1 MTERRAAGGHWH
13 DQLLLLGRFVRSPRT
28 VGAIA
33 PSSRRL
39 AERLVEGLDWA
50 AARRIAELGPGTGI
64 VTGAIA
70 RRLASDARCLAV
82 DRDPAFAS
90 RLDARWPRV
99 ECVADGAEAL
109 ASLGEARGLLPFDHI
124 VSGLPF
130 ASLPAA
136 TTGRILDA
144 VHDTLRVG
152 GTFTTFQYV
161 HAFRFRSASAFREAM
176 TGRMGAAPAR
186 RLVVGNL
193 PPAVVLRWRR
203 AS

>member
-1 MTERRAAGGHWH
+1 MTERRAADAHWH
-13 DQLLLLGRFVRSPRT
+13 DHLLFLGRFVRSPRT

-39 AERLVEGLDWA
+39 AERMVDGLDWTP
-50 AARRIAELGPGTGI
+50 ARRIAELGPGTGI

-70 RRLASDARCLAV
+70 RRLASGARCLAV
-82 DRDPAFAS
+82 DRDPAFVS
-90 RLDARWPRV
+90 RLEARWPQV

-109 ASLGEARGLLPFDHI
+109 AALGEARGLLPFDHI
-124 VSGLPF
+124 ISGLPF

-144 VHDTLRVG
+144 IRDTLRVG

-161 HAFRFRSASAFREAM
+161 HALRFRSASAFREAM
-176 TGRMGAAPAR
+176 TGRMGAAPVR
-186 RLVVGNL
+186 HLVVGNL

-203 AS
+203 AG